1 MPSAIMFAIVVSAAL
16 AGCATANSAVY
27 SAINPAP
34 HAFVRRDPAAVD
46 MFVGKTPA
54 RPYVEVG
61 LFEIYAGSDDNGQV
75 RSTEELLGS
84 LRLHAA
90 LRGCDAV
97 QVLGVELAGK
107 YYHRVMRGVCA
118 MYTDAQAQEAA
129 SLIAVY
135 KPLAGEGKA
144 CTQQSEYG
152 GGINMPEPVDCTDPL
167 VCANKV
173 CASPYR

>member
-1 MPSAIMFAIVVSAAL
+1 MFAIVVSAAL

-46 MFVGKTPA
+46 MFVGKQPA

-61 LFEIYAGSDDNGQV
+61 LFEIYAGSDENGV
-75 RSTEELLGS
+75 ERSTEDMMGT

-107 YYHRVMRGVCA
+107 HYWRVVRGVCV

-135 KPLAGEGKA
+135 KPLTGEGAA
-144 CTQQSEYG
+144 CDPPPPATG
-152 GGINMPEPVDCTDPL
+152 GTLPPYTPAPCPDPL
-167 VCANKV
+167 VCTNKV